1 MIDFTAGAAR
11 EAVAQR
17 HAERREEQAAHLTR
31 LHGFCILGPDVGDAL
46 PTDTLTFP
54 PTSSPA
60 THLECRCAHYWSPRW
75 YPHVRRRQRCR
86 NRTCALSNPCRCS
99 RRAPTLSSCAI
110 AVNLKGIS
118 ELSRHLPQATPDR

>member
-31 LHGFCILGPDVGDAL
+31 LHGFCILGPDVGRAS

-60 THLECRCAHYWSPRW
+60 THLECRCAHYCLPRW
-75 YPHVRRRQRCR
+75 YRPVRRCQRCH
-86 NRTCALSNPCRCS
+86 NRTCASSKPFRCS
-99 RRAPTLSSCAI
+99 RHAPTLSSCAI
-110 AVNLKGIS
+110 AVNLKGIN
-118 ELSRHLPQATPDR
+118 ELPRHL